1 MIKRFYYNSKV
12 AKVLLAISSC
22 HTITIGP
29 FVFSKLSKDE
39 IDQSV
44 SNHETC
50 HSAQWIEMACVTGI
64 IVLML
69 QLIFGISAGWY
80 LSAGLTFYAWYGI
93 EYVVRLAMTRNLN
106 KAYAAVSFEQEAY
119 KNQNDCNYIENRP
132 LFSWIKFISKA

>member
-22 HTITIGP
+22 ETITIGP

-39 IDQSV
+39 IDQSIN
-44 SNHETC
+44 NHETC
-50 HSAQWIEMACVTGI
+50 HSAQWIEMACATGI

-69 QLIFGISAGWY
+69 QLIFGISAWWY
-80 LSAGLTFYAWYGI
+80 FSAGLTFYAWYGV

-106 KAYAAVSFEQEAY
+106 KAYETVSFEQEAY
-119 KNQNDCNYIENRP
+119 KNQNDCNYIENRL
-132 LFSWIKFISKA
+132 LFSWIKFISKV